1 MPQLITNYV
10 TLSSSDG
17 KDMQVYTAY
26 PSGGSA
32 LPGILVF
39 QEAFGVNGHIRD
51 VTERIAREGYYAIA
65 PELFHRTAEKGFEAP
80 YTDFEAL
87 RPHLQALTTQGL
99 SEDITLTHR
108 FMCRQQQVDASRT
121 SSVGFCLGGRV
132 SFLAAGLLP
141 LKAAITFYGGD
152 MAALA
157 GEKIHSITA
166 PLLMCWGGQDKHI
179 SRETISGLF
188 DTLDADGKD
197 YVNVRFSK
205 ADHAFFCDARAAYH
219 PASAAEAW
227 ELVKSFWKVH
237 L

>member
-1 MPQLITNYV
+1 MPQLIKNYV

-26 PSGGSA
+26 PSGASR
-32 LPGILVF
+32 LPGVVVF
-39 QEAFGVNGHIRD
+39 QEAFGVNAHIRD
-51 VTERIAREGYYAIA
+51 VTERIAAEGYYAIA
-65 PELFHRTAEKGFEAP
+65 PELFHRTADKGFEGP
-80 YTDFEAL
+80 YGDFEIL
-87 RPHLQALTTQGL
+87 KPHLQALTTQGL
-99 SEDITLTHR
+99 TEDITLTHR
-108 FMCRQQQVDASRT
+108 FMCRQDEVDETRTASI
-121 SSVGFCLGGRV
+121 GFCLGGRV

-141 LKAAITFYGGD
+141 LKAATTFYGGD

-157 GEKIHSITA
+157 GDKIHSITA
-166 PLLMCWGGQDKHI
+166 PLLMCWGGQDQHI
-179 SRETISGLF
+179 SKDTISRLLA
-188 DTLDADGKD
+188 TLDTDDKD

-205 ADHAFFCDARAAYH
+205 ADHAFFCDARASYH